1 MVLVPQIVDAV
12 DIPVI
17 AAGGIGD
24 GRGVAATF
32 MLGAEGVQI
41 GTRFLTAYEC
51 SVHENYKKKVLAA
64 KDIDTVVTGR
74 PTGHPVRILKNKL
87 SRSFMQLDRTC
98 ASKDEYEK
106 LGEGALARAVI
117 EGDIDYGSIMA
128 GQIAAIVTI
137 ILEKIAFIFP
147 GQGAQY
153 IGMGKELY
161 DNFPQCKEVFEE
173 TDEILKFKL
182 STMIFNGPKEKL
194 DRTEYTQP
202 GILTVSIAA
211 YRALSTYDIHPYATA
226 GLSLGEY
233 SSLTISGVFSQSQ
246 VIPLVQKRGQFMQ
259 NAVPEGVGGMCAI
272 LGLSG
277 DKIREACERASK
289 FGIVEVAN
297 YNSPGQIVIGG
308 ESKAVEEAQNIAKD
322 LGAKDLFPIGKCSI
336 SYKYA
341 YTCSR

>member
-1 MVLVPQIVDAV
+1 M
-12 DIPVI
+12 
-17 AAGGIGD
+17 
-24 GRGVAATF
+24 
-32 MLGAEGVQI
+32 
-41 GTRFLTAYEC
+41 
-51 SVHENYKKKVLAA
+51 
-64 KDIDTVVTGR
+64 
-74 PTGHPVRILKNKL
+74 
-87 SRSFMQLDRTC
+87 
-98 ASKDEYEK
+98 
-106 LGEGALARAVI
+106 
-117 EGDIDYGSIMA
+117 
-128 GQIAAIVTI
+128 
-137 ILEKIAFIFP
+137 EKIAFIFP

-202 GILTVSIAA
+202 GSLTVSIAA

-322 LGAKDLFPIGKCSI
+322 LGAKRSIPLSVSAPFHTSMLIPAADNLKEELDTLALGPMKVPVISNVTADYIGELDEVKNLLYQQVMTSVMWDQSI
-336 SYKYA
+336 CRMVEDGVRHFVELGPGKTLSGLVKRVDRGLNTYNVEDMASLERTVKA
-341 YTCSR
+341 LAGVQ